1 MYSLERCFHIFHIKC
16 YVVLAEFSLNKYMNV
31 LEIYNL
37 EISINYLEST
47 VATFKLNEIVKISV
61 ENFII
66 NRNMKEKDN

>member
-1 MYSLERCFHIFHIKC
+1 MKDVFIYKTFHIKC

-31 LEIYNL
+31 LKIYNL
-37 EISINYLEST
+37 EISINYWEST